1 MIRVTH
7 AFSDEPEMFDTAK
20 FGVEDGVL
28 HIFDP
33 AGAAVTHLFNRDAW
47 AAVEA
52 IQEVGGGGTL
62 WRSSQVA
69 P

>member
-7 AFSDEPEMFDTAK
+7 AFSDEPEVFDTTK

-33 AGAAVTHLFNRDAW
+33 GGKGVTHIFNRDSW
-47 AAVEA
+47 AALEA
-52 IQEVGGGGTL
+52 IQEVGGGTL
-62 WRSSQVA
+62 WRSSQVE

>member
-7 AFSDEPEMFDTAK
+7 AFSDDPEIFHTTR
-20 FGVEDGVL
+20 FGVEHGVL
-28 HIFDP
+28 HIFDE
-33 AGAAVTHLFNRDAW
+33 AGQLVTHLFNRDSW

-52 IQEVGGGGTL
+52 IGGADGTFL
-62 WRSSQVA
+62 SPSQVE

>member
-7 AFSDEPEMFDTAK
+7 VFSDEPEVFLTTK

-33 AGAAVTHLFNRDAW
+33 AGAAVTHLFNRDSW
-47 AAVEA
+47 AALEA
-52 IQEVGGGGTL
+52 IGDDSGGTL
-62 WRSSQVA
+62 WRSSQVE

>member
-7 AFSDEPEMFDTAK
+7 AFADEPEVFDTTK
-20 FGVEDGVL
+20 FGVEHGVL
-28 HIFDP
+28 HIFDRK
-33 AGAAVTHLFNRDAW
+33 GAAVTHVFNRDSW

-52 IQEVGGGGTL
+52 IQEVGGGTL
-62 WRSSQVA
+62 WRSSQME

>member
-7 AFSDEPEMFDTAK
+7 AYSKEPEVFHTSK
-20 FGVEDGVL
+20 FGVEHGVL

-33 AGAAVTHLFNRDAW
+33 QGAAVTHLFNRDAW

-52 IQEVGGGGTL
+52 ISEPDSG
-62 WRSSQVA
+62 RF
-69 P
+69 